1 MHLVAWR
8 KFVFS
13 WSCCPSVLKES
24 ASLQWMSLSYTK
36 YYMEEEE
43 WYKQTVIDKV
53 SGEGEM
59 SCLQGKGIFLM
70 TLLIYNV
77 MFRLRIFFF
86 LIF

>member
-13 WSCCPSVLKES
+13 WICCPSVLKES
-24 ASLQWMSLSYTK
+24 AVQWMSLSYTK

-43 WYKQTVIDKV
+43 WYKQAVIDKV

-59 SCLQGKGIFLM
+59 SRLQGKGIFLM

-77 MFRLRIFFF
+77 MFKDFF
-86 LIF
+86 

>member
-1 MHLVAWR
+1 
-8 KFVFS
+8 
-13 WSCCPSVLKES
+13 
-24 ASLQWMSLSYTK
+24 MSLSYTK

-43 WYKQTVIDKV
+43 WYKQAVIDKV

-59 SCLQGKGIFLM
+59 SRLQGKGIFLM

-77 MFRLRIFFF
+77 MFKDFF